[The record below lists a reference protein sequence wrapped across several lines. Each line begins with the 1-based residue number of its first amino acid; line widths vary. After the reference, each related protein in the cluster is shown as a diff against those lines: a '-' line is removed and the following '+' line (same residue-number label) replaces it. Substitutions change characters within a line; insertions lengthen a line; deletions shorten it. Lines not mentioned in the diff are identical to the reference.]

1 MNVSTFNH
9 RPLSQEDRLRLGTAP
24 APAAPYYDP
33 DWFELERE
41 AVFKRTWLNIGHLCE
56 LPEPGSF
63 IVRPLEVAKT
73 SILIVRGKDG
83 EIRAFHNACT
93 HRGTQLVA
101 RGAGKASSFTC
112 PYHAWTFGYDG
123 ELRSAPDFERFYVE
137 KADCSLSRVSV
148 DVCAGLIFVN
158 IDPAPAQSL
167 REFLGPMGEMI
178 ETLPVAQATT
188 FDEYVYEIDANW
200 KVTFDNFQENYHVR
214 FVHRRSGGDQPMDGP
229 NPFMYPTKYELF
241 GPHRMDTSP
250 SGGMASDPP
259 RPVLEYMVG
268 KLGAQ
273 AVADGL
279 LGGPYSRD
287 YFIFFPNLYV
297 FGNPTMH
304 FTHLVTPLSAGR
316 CRGVFRFYWTGEA
329 RSASERLAREMA
341 MAFGREIHA
350 EDFETIKSAQRGLS
364 SGAIKH
370 VNFQEHEVLC
380 RHLFRTVT
388 DAVETY
394 QAEREISGVAAK

>member
-1 MNVSTFNH
+1 MNASTPTY
-9 RPLSQEDRLRLGTAP
+9 RSISEDDRRRLGTDPVP
-24 APAAPYYDP
+24 ALPYYDP
-33 DWFELERE
+33 EWFALERE
-41 AVFKRTWLNIGHLCE
+41 AIFKRTWLNIGHVCE

-63 IVRPLEVAKT
+63 IVRPLEFAKA

-83 EIRAFHNACT
+83 VIRGFHNVCT

-101 RGAGKASSFTC
+101 QTSGKAASFTC
-112 PYHAWTFGYDG
+112 RYHAWTFGYDG
-123 ELRSAPDFERFYVE
+123 DLRSAPDFEQFYAQ
-137 KADCSLSRVSV
+137 KADCGLNKVSV

-158 IDPAPAQSL
+158 LDPAPAQSL
-167 REFLGPMGEMI
+167 REFLGPMGEMV

-229 NPFMYPTKYELF
+229 NPFMYPTAYGIF
-241 GPHRMDTSP
+241 GPHRMDTAP
-250 SGGMASDPP
+250 GGGMGSDPP

-279 LGGPYSRD
+279 LGRPYSSD

-329 RSASERLAREMA
+329 RTASERLAREMA
-341 MAFGREIHA
+341 TAFGREIHA

-370 VNFQEHEVLC
+370 VNFQKHEVLC
-380 RHLFRTVT
+380 RHLGRTVT
-388 DAVETY
+388 DMVEAY
-394 QAEREISGVAAK
+394 RAEQEAIGAAK